1 MTETKDIH
9 QIKLTPCLAFGI
21 RTTFQ
26 PMILLAC
33 AGVVEVWPEPRRVSQ
48 PYHSR
53 ARNESETGREE
64 GTRKT
69 KVAVVS
75 SPSRSSPIFATGCV
89 ET

>member
-9 QIKLTPCLAFGI
+9 QIKLTPFLAFGI

-48 PYHSR
+48 PYHSQ
-53 ARNESETGREE
+53 ARNESERGREE

-75 SPSRSSPIFATGCV
+75 SPFRSSPIFDRGCV